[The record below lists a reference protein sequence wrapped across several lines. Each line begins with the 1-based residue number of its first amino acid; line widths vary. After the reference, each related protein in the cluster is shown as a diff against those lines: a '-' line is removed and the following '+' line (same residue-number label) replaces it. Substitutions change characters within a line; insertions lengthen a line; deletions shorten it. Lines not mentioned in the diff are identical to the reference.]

1 VQDGPFVTVRVC
13 VCLPL
18 PHLAE
23 HADNDDHALT
33 WQTGGGHTWVLQSCV
48 SVSTGQA
55 APK

>member
-1 VQDGPFVTVRVC
+1 VQRGPFVTVRVR

-23 HADNDDHALT
+23 HADHDNQSLVR
-33 WQTGGGHTWVLQSCV
+33 QTGGGHTWVLQSCV
-48 SVSTGQA
+48 SVNTGQA